1 MKIENMN
8 KKEQILEAARDIF
21 FKKSFY
27 EATMDDIAQLS
38 GVKKSTIYYYFSSK
52 IDLASQ
58 LLEVNIKKIFEKINE
73 IISTTGNIKQRIELI
88 VDFYINLLEKNSKI
102 FIIMQRI
109 GYDFMQKEDSK
120 KKINELFEKLRK
132 NQKKAGDLFGEVTLS
147 SGKKVSG
154 DLFLYSLVA
163 ALGRAIFENVSQ
175 GRKPKKEDLLA
186 IGDIFIA
193 SVKEQGTVL
202 CVNMG

>member
-1 MKIENMN
+1 MKTKNMD
-8 KKEQILEAARDIF
+8 KKEKILAAAREIF

-27 EATMDDIAQLS
+27 EATMDDIAQIS
-38 GVKKSTIYYYFSSK
+38 GIKKPTIYYYFSSK

-58 LLEVNIKKIFEKINE
+58 LLEINIENVFGKIEKI
-73 IISTTGNIKQRIELI
+73 IVSTDNMKERIRMI
-88 VDFYINLLEKNSKI
+88 VDFYINLLEENSKF

-120 KKINELFEKLRK
+120 KKMNILFEKLLER
-132 NQKKAGDLFGEVTLS
+132 QKRADILFGDVILS

-154 DLFLYSLVA
+154 NIFLYSMIA

-175 GRKPKKEDLLA
+175 GRKPKKDDLLA

-193 SVKEQGTVL
+193 SV
-202 CVNMG
+202 N

>member
-1 MKIENMN
+1 MDENIN
-8 KKEQILEAARDIF
+8 KKEIILEAARDIF

-38 GVKKSTIYYYFSSK
+38 GVKKSTIYYYFPSK

-58 LLEVNIKKIFEKINE
+58 LLEVNIKKVFEKISE
-73 IISTTGNIKQRIELI
+73 IIYATNNIKQRIKMI
-88 VDFYINLLEKNSKI
+88 VDFYINLIEENSKI

-109 GYDFMQKEDSK
+109 SYDFMQKDNSK
-120 KKINELFEKLRK
+120 KKINKLFEKLRDK
-132 NQKKAGDLFGEVTLS
+132 QKKAGDLFGEITLS
-147 SGKKVSG
+147 SDKKVSG
-154 DLFLYSLVA
+154 DLFLYSLIA

-175 GRKPKKEDLLA
+175 GRKPKKDDLLA

-193 SVKEQGTVL
+193 SVKQ
-202 CVNMG
+202 

>member
-1 MKIENMN
+1 MENIN
-8 KKEQILEAARDIF
+8 KKEIILEAAREVF

-27 EATMDDIAQLS
+27 EATMDDIALLS
-38 GVKKSTIYYYFSSK
+38 GVKKPTIYYYFPSK

-58 LLEVNIKKIFEKINE
+58 LLEVNLKQIFEKISE
-73 IISTTGNIKQRIELI
+73 IVSKTNNIQQRIKMI
-88 VDFYINLLEKNSKI
+88 VDFYINLLEENSKI

-120 KKINELFEKLRK
+120 KKINELFEKLRRK
-132 NQKKAGDLFGEVTLS
+132 QKKAGNLFGEVILS
-147 SGKKVSG
+147 SGKRVSG
-154 DLFLYSLVA
+154 DLFLYSMIA

-175 GRKPKKEDLLA
+175 GRKPKKDDLLT

-193 SVKEQGTVL
+193 SVK
-202 CVNMG
+202 

>member
-1 MKIENMN
+1 MENIN
-8 KKEQILEAARDIF
+8 KKEKILEAAREIF

-38 GVKKSTIYYYFSSK
+38 GIKKPTIYYYFPSK

-58 LLEVNIKKIFEKINE
+58 LLEVNVKKIFIKISE
-73 IISTTGNIKQRIELI
+73 IISTTNNIKQRIKMI
-88 VDFYINLLEKNSKI
+88 VDFYINLLEENSKT

-109 GYDFMQKEDSK
+109 GYDFMQKEESK

-132 NQKKAGDLFGEVTLS
+132 KQKKAGDLFGEVILS

-154 DLFLYSLVA
+154 DIFLYSMVA
-163 ALGRAIFENVSQ
+163 ALGRIIFENVAQ
-175 GRKPKKEDLLA
+175 GRKPKKNDLLV

-193 SVKEQGTVL
+193 SVK
-202 CVNMG
+202 

>member
-1 MKIENMN
+1 MKMENID
-8 KKEQILEAARDIF
+8 KKEIILEAARDIF

-38 GVKKSTIYYYFSSK
+38 GIKKPTIYYYFPSK

-58 LLEVNIKKIFEKINE
+58 LLEVNVKKIFEKISK
-73 IISTTGNIKQRIELI
+73 IISKTNNIKQRIKMI
-88 VDFYINLLEKNSKI
+88 VDFYINLLEENSKI

-132 NQKKAGDLFGEVTLS
+132 KQKKAGNLFGEVTLS
-147 SGKKVSG
+147 SGKRVSG
-154 DLFLYSLVA
+154 DLFLYSIVA
-163 ALGRAIFENVSQ
+163 ALGRVIFENVSQ
-175 GRKPKKEDLLA
+175 GKKPKKADLLV

-193 SVKEQGTVL
+193 SVK
-202 CVNMG
+202 

>member
-1 MKIENMN
+1 MDENIN
-8 KKEQILEAARDIF
+8 KKEIILEAARDIF

-27 EATMDDIAQLS
+27 EATMDDIALLS
-38 GVKKSTIYYYFSSK
+38 GVKKSTIYYYFPSK

-58 LLEVNIKKIFEKINE
+58 LLEVNIKKVFEKISE
-73 IISTTGNIKQRIELI
+73 IIYATNNIKQRIKMI

-109 GYDFMQKEDSK
+109 SYDFMHKEDSK
-120 KKINELFEKLRK
+120 KKINELFGKLRK
-132 NQKKAGDLFGEVTLS
+132 NQKKTGDLFGEVILS
-147 SGKKVSG
+147 SGKRVSG
-154 DLFLYSLVA
+154 DLFLYSLIA

-186 IGDIFIA
+186 IGNIFIA
-193 SVKEQGTVL
+193 SVK
-202 CVNMG
+202 

>member
-1 MKIENMN
+1 MNENIN
-8 KKEQILEAARDIF
+8 KKENILEAAREIF

-38 GVKKSTIYYYFSSK
+38 GVKKSTIYYYFPSK

-58 LLEVNIKKIFEKINE
+58 LMEENVKKIFKKTSE
-73 IISTTGNIKQRIELI
+73 IISTTNNVKQRIKMI
-88 VDFYINLLEKNSKI
+88 VDFYINLLEENTKI

-120 KKINELFEKLRK
+120 KKINELFKKLRK
-132 NQKKAGDLFGEVTLS
+132 KQKEVGNLFGEVTLS
-147 SGKKVSG
+147 SGKRVSG
-154 DLFLYSLVA
+154 DLFLYSMIA

-175 GRKPKKEDLLA
+175 GRKPKKDDLLT
-186 IGDIFIA
+186 IRDIFIA
-193 SVKEQGTVL
+193 SVK
-202 CVNMG
+202 

>member
-1 MKIENMN
+1 MENIN
-8 KKEQILEAARDIF
+8 KKEKILEAARDIF

-27 EATMDDIAQLS
+27 EATMDDIALLS
-38 GVKKSTIYYYFSSK
+38 GVKKPTIYYYFPSK

-58 LLEVNIKKIFEKINE
+58 LLELNVKKIFEKISE
-73 IISTTGNIKQRIELI
+73 IISKTNNIKQRIKMI
-88 VDFYINLLEKNSKI
+88 VDFYINLLEENSKT

-132 NQKKAGDLFGEVTLS
+132 KQKEAGDLFGEVILS

-154 DLFLYSLVA
+154 DIFLYSVVA
-163 ALGRAIFENVSQ
+163 ALGRVIFENVSQ
-175 GRKPKKEDLLA
+175 GRKPKKDDLLV

-193 SVKEQGTVL
+193 SVK
-202 CVNMG
+202 

>member
-1 MKIENMN
+1 MENIN
-8 KKEQILEAARDIF
+8 KKEKILDAAQEVF
-21 FKKSFY
+21 FRKSFY

-38 GVKKSTIYYYFSSK
+38 GVKKPTIYYYYSSK

-58 LLEVNIKKIFEKINE
+58 LLEVNVKKIFVKISE
-73 IISTTGNIKQRIELI
+73 IISTTNNIKQRIKMI
-88 VDFYINLLEKNSKI
+88 VDFYINLLEENSKT

-132 NQKKAGDLFGEVTLS
+132 KQKKAGDLFGEVILS
-147 SGKKVSG
+147 SGKRVSG
-154 DLFLYSLVA
+154 DIFLYSITA
-163 ALGRAIFENVSQ
+163 ALGRVIFENVSQ
-175 GRKPKKEDLLA
+175 GRKPKKDDLLV

-193 SVKEQGTVL
+193 SVK
-202 CVNMG
+202 

>member
-1 MKIENMN
+1 MDIENID
-8 KKEQILEAARDIF
+8 KKEKILEAAREIF

-38 GVKKSTIYYYFSSK
+38 GIKKPTIYYYFPSK

-58 LLEVNIKKIFEKINE
+58 LLEVNVKKIFEKISE
-73 IISTTGNIKQRIELI
+73 IISNTNNIKQRIKMI
-88 VDFYINLLEKNSKI
+88 VDFYINLLEENSKT

-109 GYDFMQKEDSK
+109 SYDFMQKEDSK

-132 NQKKAGDLFGEVTLS
+132 KQKDAGNLFGEVILC
-147 SGKKVSG
+147 SGKRVSG
-154 DLFLYSLVA
+154 DLFLYSMIA

-175 GRKPKKEDLLA
+175 GKKPKKEDLLA

-193 SVKEQGTVL
+193 AVK
-202 CVNMG
+202 

>member
-1 MKIENMN
+1 MDMENID
-8 KKEQILEAARDIF
+8 KKEIILEAARDIF

-38 GVKKSTIYYYFSSK
+38 GVKKPTIYYYFPSK

-58 LLEVNIKKIFEKINE
+58 LLEVNVKNIFEKISK
-73 IISTTGNIKQRIELI
+73 IISKTNNIKQRIKMI
-88 VDFYINLLEKNSKI
+88 VDFYINLLEENSKT

-132 NQKKAGDLFGEVTLS
+132 KQKEAGDLFGEVILS
-147 SGKKVSG
+147 SGKRVSG

-175 GRKPKKEDLLA
+175 GRKPKKDDLLT

-193 SVKEQGTVL
+193 SVK
-202 CVNMG
+202 

>member
-1 MKIENMN
+1 MNENIN
-8 KKEQILEAARDIF
+8 KKEIILEAARDVF

-38 GVKKSTIYYYFSSK
+38 GIKKPTIYYYFPSK

-58 LLEVNIKKIFEKINE
+58 LLEVNVKKIFEKINE
-73 IISTTGNIKQRIELI
+73 IISTTDNIKQRIKMMT
-88 VDFYINLLEKNSKI
+88 DFYINLLEENSKI
-102 FIIMQRI
+102 FIVMERI
-109 GYDFMQKEDSK
+109 GYDFMQKEESK
-120 KKINELFEKLRK
+120 KKINELFGKLRK
-132 NQKKAGDLFGEVTLS
+132 KQKKAGDLFGEVILS

-175 GRKPKKEDLLA
+175 GRKPKKNDLLA

-193 SVKEQGTVL
+193 SVK
-202 CVNMG
+202 

>member
-1 MKIENMN
+1 MDENIN
-8 KKEQILEAARDIF
+8 KKEIILEAARDIF

-38 GVKKSTIYYYFSSK
+38 GIKKSTIYYYFPSK

-58 LLEVNIKKIFEKINE
+58 LLEVNIKKIFEKISE
-73 IISTTGNIKQRIELI
+73 IIYATNNIKQRIKMI
-88 VDFYINLLEKNSKI
+88 VDFYINLLEENSKI

-109 GYDFMQKEDSK
+109 SYDFMQKDNSK
-120 KKINELFEKLRK
+120 KKINKLFEKLRDK
-132 NQKKAGDLFGEVTLS
+132 QKKAGDLFGEITLS
-147 SGKKVSG
+147 SDKKVSG
-154 DLFLYSLVA
+154 DLFLYSLIA

-175 GRKPKKEDLLA
+175 GRKPEKDDLLA

-193 SVKEQGTVL
+193 SVK
-202 CVNMG
+202 

>member
-1 MKIENMN
+1 MNENIN
-8 KKEQILEAARDIF
+8 KKENILEAAREIF

-38 GVKKSTIYYYFSSK
+38 GVKKSTIYYYFPSK

-58 LLEVNIKKIFEKINE
+58 LMEENVKKIFKKTSE
-73 IISTTGNIKQRIELI
+73 IISTTNNVKQRIKMI
-88 VDFYINLLEKNSKI
+88 VNFYINLLEENTKI

-120 KKINELFEKLRK
+120 KKINELFKKLRK
-132 NQKKAGDLFGEVTLS
+132 KQKETGDLFGEVILS

-154 DLFLYSLVA
+154 DLFLYSMIA

-175 GRKPKKEDLLA
+175 GRKPKKDDLLT

-193 SVKEQGTVL
+193 SVK
-202 CVNMG
+202 

>member
-1 MKIENMN
+1 MKTESIN
-8 KKEQILEAARDIF
+8 KKEQILEAAREVF

-27 EATMDDIAQLS
+27 EATMDDIALLS
-38 GVKKSTIYYYFSSK
+38 GVTIYYYFPSK

-58 LLEVNIKKIFEKINE
+58 LMEVNIKKIFKKTSE
-73 IISTTGNIKQRIELI
+73 IIYTTNNIKQRITMI
-88 VDFYINLLEKNSKI
+88 VDFYINLLEENTKT

-109 GYDFMQKEDSK
+109 GYDFMQKEGSK
-120 KKINELFEKLRK
+120 KRINELFKKLRK
-132 NQKKAGDLFGEVTLS
+132 KQKEAGDLFGDVILS

-154 DLFLYSLVA
+154 DLFLYSMIA

-175 GRKPKKEDLLA
+175 GKKPKKDDLLT

-193 SVKEQGTVL
+193 SVR
-202 CVNMG
+202 

>member
-1 MKIENMN
+1 MDMENID
-8 KKEQILEAARDIF
+8 KKENILEAAREVF
-21 FKKSFY
+21 FRKSFY

-38 GVKKSTIYYYFSSK
+38 GVKKPTIYYYFPSK

-58 LLEVNIKKIFEKINE
+58 LMEENVKKIFKKTSE
-73 IISTTGNIKQRIELI
+73 IISTTNNVKQRIKMI
-88 VDFYINLLEKNSKI
+88 VDFYINLLEENTKI

-120 KKINELFEKLRK
+120 KKINELFKKLRK
-132 NQKKAGDLFGEVTLS
+132 KQKETGDLFGEVILS

-154 DLFLYSLVA
+154 DLFLYSMIA

-175 GRKPKKEDLLA
+175 GRKPKKENLLA

-193 SVKEQGTVL
+193 SVK
-202 CVNMG
+202 

>member
-1 MKIENMN
+1 MEMKSIN
-8 KKEQILEAARDIF
+8 KKEKIFKAAREVF

-38 GVKKSTIYYYFSSK
+38 GIKKPTIYYYFPSK

-58 LLEVNIKKIFEKINE
+58 LLEVNIKKIFGKINE
-73 IISTTGNIKQRIELI
+73 IISATNNVKDRIKMI
-88 VDFYINLLEKNSKI
+88 VDFYINLLEENSKI

-109 GYDFMQKEDSK
+109 SYDFMQKEDSK

-132 NQKKAGDLFGEVTLS
+132 KQKKAGDLFGEVILS
-147 SGKKVSG
+147 SGKRVSG

-163 ALGRAIFENVSQ
+163 ALGRVIFENVSQ
-175 GRKPKKEDLLA
+175 GRKPKKDDLRA
-186 IGDIFIA
+186 IRDIFIA
-193 SVKEQGTVL
+193 SVK
-202 CVNMG
+202 

>member
-1 MKIENMN
+1 MGMENID
-8 KKEQILEAARDIF
+8 KKEKILEAARDIF

-38 GVKKSTIYYYFSSK
+38 GIKKPTIYYYFPSK

-58 LLEVNIKKIFEKINE
+58 LLEVNVKQIFEKINK
-73 IISTTGNIKQRIELI
+73 IISTTNNIKQRIKMI
-88 VDFYINLLEKNSKI
+88 VDFYLNLLEENSKI

-132 NQKKAGDLFGEVTLS
+132 KQKEAGDLFGEVTLS

-154 DLFLYSLVA
+154 DLFLFSMIA
-163 ALGRAIFENVSQ
+163 ALGRIIFENVSQ
-175 GRKPKKEDLLA
+175 GRKPKKDDLLA

-193 SVKEQGTVL
+193 SVR
-202 CVNMG
+202 

>member
-1 MKIENMN
+1 MDMENID
-8 KKEQILEAARDIF
+8 KKEIILEAARDIF

-38 GVKKSTIYYYFSSK
+38 GVKKPTIYYYFPSK

-58 LLEVNIKKIFEKINE
+58 LLEVNVKNIFEKISK
-73 IISTTGNIKQRIELI
+73 IISTTNNIKQRIKMI
-88 VDFYINLLEKNSKI
+88 VDFYINLLEENSKT

-120 KKINELFEKLRK
+120 KKINELFENLRK
-132 NQKKAGDLFGEVTLS
+132 KQKEAGDLFGEVTLS
-147 SGKKVSG
+147 SGKRVSG

-175 GRKPKKEDLLA
+175 GKKPKKDDLLV

-193 SVKEQGTVL
+193 SVK
-202 CVNMG
+202 

>member
-1 MKIENMN
+1 MKMESIN
-8 KKEQILEAARDIF
+8 KKEQILEAARDVF

-73 IISTTGNIKQRIELI
+73 IISTTGNIKQRIKMMT
-88 VDFYINLLEKNSKI
+88 DFYINLLEENSKI

-147 SGKKVSG
+147 SGKRISG

-193 SVKEQGTVL
+193 SVK
-202 CVNMG
+202 

>member
-1 MKIENMN
+1 MEIENIN
-8 KKEQILEAARDIF
+8 KKEIILEAARDIF

-38 GVKKSTIYYYFSSK
+38 GIKKPTIYYYFPSK

-58 LLEVNIKKIFEKINE
+58 LLEVNVKKIFEKISE
-73 IISTTGNIKQRIELI
+73 IISTTSNVKQRVKMI
-88 VDFYINLLEKNSKI
+88 VDFYINLLEENSKI

-120 KKINELFEKLRK
+120 KKINELFEKLRRK
-132 NQKKAGDLFGEVTLS
+132 QEKAGELFGEVILC
-147 SGKKVSG
+147 SGKRVSG
-154 DLFLYSLVA
+154 DLFLYSMIA
-163 ALGRAIFENVSQ
+163 ALGRVIFENVSQ
-175 GRKPKKEDLLA
+175 GKKPRKDDLLV

-193 SVKEQGTVL
+193 AVK
-202 CVNMG
+202 

>member
-1 MKIENMN
+1 MENIN
-8 KKEQILEAARDIF
+8 KKEKVLEAAREVF

-38 GVKKSTIYYYFSSK
+38 GIKKPTIYYYFPSK

-58 LLEVNIKKIFEKINE
+58 LLELNVKKIFEKISK
-73 IISTTGNIKQRIELI
+73 IISKTNNIKQRIKMI
-88 VDFYINLLEKNSKI
+88 VDFYINLLEENSKT

-132 NQKKAGDLFGEVTLS
+132 KQKEAGDLFGEVILS

-154 DLFLYSLVA
+154 DLFLYSMTA
-163 ALGRAIFENVSQ
+163 ALGRVIFENVSQ
-175 GRKPKKEDLLA
+175 GRKPKKDDLLV
-186 IGDIFIA
+186 IGDIFSA
-193 SVKEQGTVL
+193 SVK
-202 CVNMG
+202 